1 MKVSMA
7 LEVLVLFPVL
17 VWPCAEN
24 IEVVINCSIDWVMVF
39 VSTHSKNRICPYIF
53 ADELVLGQGC
63 PATQIHTYRYDF
75 VYPVHDCGI
84 RTKVISKDTLCFETE
99 LYFMPRRT
107 RCEPQTIPLQ
117 CSASRKSPWFTPVS
131 TDEDLKVGSNFF
143 MVDFEATPKELG
155 LLNVHQSASS

>member
-17 VWPCAEN
+17 VWPCAGN

-39 VSTHSKNRICPYIF
+39 VSTHSKNRIRPYVF

-63 PATQIHTYRYDF
+63 SATQIHTYQYDF

-99 LYFMPRRT
+99 LYFMPRST
-107 RCEPQTIPLQ
+107 SCEPQTIPLQ
-117 CSASRKSPWFTPVS
+117 CSASRTPVS
-131 TDEDLKVGSNFF
+131 PDEDPKVGSNFF
-143 MVDFEATPKELG
+143 MVDFEAMPKELG
-155 LLNVHQSASS
+155 LLNVHQSVSS